1 MVFRLFT
8 ARWRH
13 GWQAVPDP
21 TTATPDPSFRGFP
34 EIAKAGSISADA
46 VSFCPGAAL
55 SANPVAIDLGKC
67 HLCGAC
73 ARIANSPIRLTNR
86 HHLGQTKRDALIVTA
101 GTSFEEYHARAEKG
115 RGEIQRLFGRS
126 LKLRSVSAAGC
137 SACEMELNATTNANF
152 DMLRY
157 GIDIV
162 ASPRHADAVVVT
174 GPVSANMQGALE
186 DTWAATPS
194 PKLLIL
200 MGACAISGGLFAA
213 SPALDRRFLSDHTPD
228 IYIPGCPPHPLT
240 VVNAIL
246 HYLGRENGR

>member
-1 MVFRLFT
+1 MVFRLLR

-21 TTATPDPSFRGFP
+21 VTAQVDPMFRGFP
-34 EIAKAGSISADA
+34 EIAKEGALTTDA
-46 VSFCPGAAL
+46 VAACPGAAL
-55 SANPVAIDLGKC
+55 SANPVSIDLGKC

-73 ARIANSPIRLTNR
+73 SRATGSPIRLTNR
-86 HHLGQTKRDALIVTA
+86 HHLGQTRRDALIVTA

-115 RGEIQRLFGRS
+115 RDDIRRLFGRS

-137 SACEMELNATTNANF
+137 NACEMELNATTNANF

-162 ASPRHADAVVVT
+162 ASPRHADAVIVT
-174 GPVSANMQGALE
+174 GPVSVNMAEALE
-186 DTWAATPS
+186 DTWNATPA

-213 SPALDRRFLSDHTPD
+213 SPAIDRRFFNDHAPD

-246 HYLGRENGR
+246 HYLGRGI

>member
-1 MVFRLFT
+1 MVFRLLK

-13 GWQAVPDP
+13 GSQAVPDP
-21 TTATPDPSFRGFP
+21 IAAQVDPMFRGFP
-34 EIAKAGSISADA
+34 DIAKEGTLSSETVAL
-46 VSFCPGAAL
+46 CPGAAL
-55 SANPVAIDLGKC
+55 SVNPVAIDLGKC

-73 ARIANSPIRLTNR
+73 SRAANSPIRLSSR

-101 GTSFEEYHARAEKG
+101 GTSFEQYHARAEKG
-115 RGEIQRLFGRS
+115 RAEIRRLFGRS
-126 LKLRSVSAAGC
+126 LRLRSVSAAGC

-162 ASPRHADAVVVT
+162 ASPRHADAVIVT
-174 GPVSANMQGALE
+174 GPVSANMADALE
-186 DTWAATPS
+186 DTWSATPS

-246 HYLGRENGR
+246 NYLGRGI